1 MSLDYTFNEW
11 HPKPVQY
18 HYDRAS
24 ELSEL
29 RNRGILIIGSGNMVH
44 NLGLLDFGDIDAKP
58 FNWSVEFDEQV
69 KANLL
74 GRNHRDLVHYPNMG
88 RTSSL
93 AVPTLDHYLPTIYVI
108 ALREKNEPLTF
119 IHEGFQ
125 YGSISMRCF
134 HIG

>member
-1 MSLDYTFNEW
+1 MHLTRLGRRLI
-11 HPKPVQY
+11 PPLK
-18 HYDRAS
+18 R
-24 ELSEL
+24 
-29 RNRGILIIGSGNMVH
+29 RGFTAQKD
-44 NLGLLDFGDIDAKP
+44 NLGLLDSGDIDAKP

-93 AVPTLDHYLPTIYVI
+93 AVPTLDHYLPMIYVI